1 MTANPR
7 AGDETRQLAVLLPD
21 GWQDYQLLDSGAGR
35 KLERF
40 GRYVLDRP
48 EPNALWRPRRP
59 EADWREADARF
70 DEGWSARTPMPER
83 WEMQYEPLGLRFFAA
98 CRPFRHTGV
107 FPEQAGHWTWL
118 AERVAPRLAP
128 PAGYPSD
135 GPGTRPKD
143 GWGYPAPGT
152 RHPARHPA
160 HVLVL
165 FGYTG
170 LATLA
175 LVGAGARVTHVDASR
190 PAMTW
195 ARENAAASGLD
206 DRPIRWLID
215 DALKFLRREARRGVR
230 YDGIVMDPPAFGRGP
245 SGEVWRFNT
254 SLPPLLEAAAAV
266 LARDPL
272 LLLLNAY
279 AVPASA
285 TMLANLVGDL
295 VPGHG
300 RLEAGELAVEGGDRV
315 LATGPFARW
324 SAL

>member
-1 MTANPR
+1 MTEPGRDR
-7 AGDETRQLAVLLPD
+7 AHTSDLSLLLAE
-21 GWQDYQLLDSGAGR
+21 GWENEYLLLDSGAGR
-35 KLERF
+35 RLERF

-48 EPNALWRPRRP
+48 EPNALWRPGRP
-59 EADWREADARF
+59 EADWVEADARF
-70 DEGWSARTPMPER
+70 DEGWSARLAMPEH
-83 WEMQYEPLGLRFFAA
+83 WEMRFPPLGLRFLAG
-98 CRPFRHTGV
+98 CSPFRHTGV
-107 FPEQAGHWTWL
+107 FPEQAAHWTWL
-118 AERVAPRLAP
+118 AGRIAA
-128 PAGYPSD
+128 AG
-135 GPGTRPKD
+135 R
-143 GWGYPAPGT
+143 
-152 RHPARHPA
+152 PA

-175 LVGAGARVTHVDASR
+175 LAGAGARVTHVDASR
-190 PAMTW
+190 PAMAW
-195 ARENAAASGLD
+195 ARRNAAVAGLD

-215 DALKFLRREARRGVR
+215 DALKLLRRDARRGIR

-245 SGEVWRFNT
+245 SGEVWRFNA

-285 TMLANLVGDL
+285 TLLANLVGDL
-295 VPGHG
+295 VPDRG
-300 RLEAGELAVEGGDRV
+300 RLEAGELALEGGGRR